1 MIQWG
6 PKIET
11 GNSKEPQL
19 YKMKEV
25 KEVTNYAKNMPER
38 KWQNCKVSFKKR
50 TRRKEDLIGK

>member
-19 YKMKEV
+19 YKMQEV
-25 KEVTNYAKNMPER
+25 KEVTSYASEVPEEVAELQTILQGVR
-38 KWQNCKVSFKKR
+38 EGK
-50 TRRKEDLIGK
+50 DLIGK

>member
-19 YKMKEV
+19 YKMEEV
-25 KEVTNYAKNMPER
+25 KEVTNYASQMPE
-38 KWQNCKVSFKKR
+38 KVAELQTILQGVREGKA
-50 TRRKEDLIGK
+50 LIGK